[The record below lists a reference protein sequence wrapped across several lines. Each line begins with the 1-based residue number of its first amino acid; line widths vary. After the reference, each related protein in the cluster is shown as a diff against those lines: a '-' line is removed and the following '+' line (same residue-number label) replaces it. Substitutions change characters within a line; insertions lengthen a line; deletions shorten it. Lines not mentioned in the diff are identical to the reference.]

1 MSNKDSGSNG
11 GIAEKDHGATPPRSR
26 LEAEVLEILER
37 SEKPIPF
44 SARVRRITWRRR
56 RDRLVEYLKS
66 PIQYVSRL
74 GSRAIAIAALICAIM
89 ALFLNSAAPLLSRV
103 AGFAFIILI
112 AIFFFVGFKGSTGGR
127 SVKRWRGRNIELD
140 SSRDDD
146 DEGRFRGP
154 WRR

>member
-1 MSNKDSGSNG
+1 MNKKDSGSNG
-11 GIAEKDHGATPPRSR
+11 GIAERDHGDTPPRSR

-56 RDRLVEYLKS
+56 RDRLVEYLRS
-66 PIQYVSRL
+66 PLQHVKGL
-74 GSRAIAIAALICAIM
+74 GSRAIAIAALLCAIM
-89 ALFLNSAAPLLSRV
+89 ALFLNSTAPLLSRV

-112 AIFFFVGFKGSTGGR
+112 AIFFFVGFKGSPGGR
-127 SVKRWRGRNIELD
+127 SMKRWRGRDID
-140 SSRDDD
+140 FDPSRDND